1 MDEMDDK
8 DIVIDKLIDDKTE
21 LYQELMKLER
31 KIKRL
36 EAKIRRM
43 ERDNE

>member
-1 MDEMDDK
+1 MEEMDDK
-8 DIVIDKLIDDKTE
+8 DKLIDKLIDDKTE
-21 LYQELMKLER
+21 LYQEIMKKDK

-36 EAKIRRM
+36 EAKIRRL